1 MRAPAAYEM
10 VLAHRLPVLIL
21 LGVVVA
27 TATLG
32 LLGLR
37 VDMSFR
43 SLFAQSSA
51 AARATE
57 DFESVFGQPSG
68 ASIIAVLEHE
78 GTLSPEFLR
87 AIATASEEVSRI
99 KHVAQVRSP
108 THFLWPVWSSDRIE
122 LKPALEPEVF
132 ARPEELI
139 QRVQTFAREPALSGA
154 LVAPDFTKALIIAR
168 LDLPLADL
176 ENRRPVIEA
185 FRSTVQRHA
194 PENTQVHFVGVS
206 VVESAYADLVLKN
219 LLIGTFATFAG
230 LCVLLRLLLGRI
242 SRVLIVISGVT
253 IATPLTLSIM
263 NLLGL
268 KITILSSTVPI
279 MILIIGIADSIHML
293 HAFSAH
299 RRLGLSS
306 ERAVRAMC
314 NELWAPCLL
323 TSLTTAAGFL
333 ALQTAEVRAIRELG
347 LAVSIGV
354 PMVYLLNQILVPL
367 LLQAFAGP
375 NEPTPGVTARLVD
388 RWVAASGRSIL
399 RRPWVPVIGSG
410 ALIVICIAQLPDL
423 RIDQRFNEEVAP
435 EHPVRV
441 SQALIEDQFGGLLGP
456 ELSIRRRDGGELLD
470 DTWLRR
476 LRTFSDMVRAHA
488 EVRSVRSVADFIP
501 SETPLKSSADILR
514 LRRET
519 GAPLELRE
527 VINTQGTWASVIVRT
542 TDMGTQRAQTFHR
555 WLTEAAD
562 THFGP
567 DYELQ
572 IVGQWWLAQEG
583 MIRILEDMLV
593 SFLLAAALVLPVL
606 AITLRRARLLLVS
619 IVPNLLPMLVALGFM
634 AIVGIEIRIGTA
646 VILAIA
652 LGITVD
658 DTIHTMTK
666 LKREQ
671 DLPPESA
678 ITRTLNNTGRAVV
691 STTLALCVGFAGLA
705 ANDLLAI
712 RDMGI
717 VAAVTVASGLI
728 ADVYLAPAL
737 FLLSAPGRNLNRAPM
752 GTSAG
757 RLETRKNEACLQ
769 VSDSPA
775 AVSVIAPQT
784 ASNGKSVAKEFVR

>member
-10 VLAHRLPVLIL
+10 VLTHRVSVLVI
-21 LGVVVA
+21 LGVLVA

-32 LLGLR
+32 LFGLR

-51 AARATE
+51 SAHATE
-57 DFESVFGQPSG
+57 AFESVFGQPSG
-68 ASIIAVLEHE
+68 ATIIAIFEHE

-87 AIATASEEVSRI
+87 AVATASDEVSRI
-99 KHVAQVRSP
+99 EHVAQVRSP
-108 THFLWPVWSSDRIE
+108 THFLWPAWSGDRIV
-122 LKPALEPEVF
+122 LKPALEPELF
-132 ARPEELI
+132 AEPDALI
-139 QRVQTFAREPALSGA
+139 QHVQALARDSALSGT
-154 LVAPDFTKALIIAR
+154 LVAPDLAKALIVAR

-176 ENRRPVIEA
+176 ENRRTVIEA

-194 PENTQVHFVGVS
+194 PENTQVHFAGVS

-230 LCVLLRLLLGRI
+230 LCVLLRLLLGHI
-242 SRVLIVISGVT
+242 SRVLIAVSGVT
-253 IATPLTLSIM
+253 IATPLTFSIM

-279 MILIIGIADSIHML
+279 MILIIGVADSIHML
-293 HAFSAH
+293 HAFSAY
-299 RRLGLSS
+299 RRLGQSS

-347 LAVSIGV
+347 LAVFIGV
-354 PMVYLLNQILVPL
+354 PTVYVLNQVLVPL
-367 LLQAFAGP
+367 FLQAFGGAA
-375 NEPTPGVTARLVD
+375 EPTPGAIARLVD
-388 RWVAASGRSIL
+388 RWVAASARSIL
-399 RRPWVPVIGSG
+399 RRPWAPVMCSG
-410 ALIVICIAQLPDL
+410 ALIVICVAHLPDL

-435 EHPVRV
+435 EHPVRA
-441 SQALIEDQFGGLLGP
+441 SQALIERQFGGLLGP

-470 DTWLRR
+470 DAWLRR
-476 LRTFSDMVRAHA
+476 LRAFSDMVRADS
-488 EVRSVRSVADFIP
+488 EVRSVRSVANFIP
-501 SETPLKSSADILR
+501 TETPVEFSADILR
-514 LRRET
+514 LRSEP
-519 GAPLELRE
+519 GAPAELRE
-527 VINTQGTWASVIVRT
+527 VINTEGTWASVIVRT

-555 WLTEAAD
+555 WLTQTAD
-562 THFGP
+562 IHFGP

-572 IVGQWWLAQEG
+572 VVGQWWLAQEG
-583 MIRILEDMLV
+583 MIRILEDMLA
-593 SFLLAAALVLPVL
+593 SFLWAAALVLPVL
-606 AITLRRARLLLVS
+606 AITLRRARLFFIS

-634 AIVGIEIRIGTA
+634 AIAGIEIRIGTA

-671 DLPPESA
+671 NMPPESA
-678 ITRTLNNTGRAVV
+678 VTQTLNTTGRAVV

-712 RDMGI
+712 RDMGT
-717 VAAVTVASGLI
+717 VAAITVASGLI
-728 ADVYLAPAL
+728 ADIYLAPAL
-737 FLLSAPGRNLNRAPM
+737 FLLSAPGRNSHRAPFRM
-752 GTSAG
+752 NAD
-757 RLETRKNEACLQ
+757 RLETRADQTGLQ
-769 VSDSPA
+769 VSDPPTA
-775 AVSVIAPQT
+775 FSVVAPQS
-784 ASNGKSVAKEFVR
+784 ASTRESVVKEFVR